1 MKKSGTFP
9 VVHGIRSLA
18 IEKGLSETSTVERIM
33 AISTTGLFDEM
44 FARELADAF
53 NYFVQL
59 RMRSQVRA
67 HLAGTTEGESMVRP
81 SDLTALDRDL
91 LRDALR
97 VVKRFR
103 DIVRNHFKLGMF

>member
-18 IEKGLSETSTVERIM
+18 IEKGIEATSTVERIHRI
-33 AISTTGLFDEM
+33 AETHLFDAN
-44 FARELADAF
+44 FANELAGAF
-53 NYFVQL
+53 GYFMQL
-59 RMRSQVRA
+59 RMKSQIRA
-67 HLAGTTEGESMVRP
+67 HLAGSMESESMIRP
-81 SDLTALDRDL
+81 SDLTTLDRDL